1 MVTREFLLNNGFDF
15 RVWEGSTSPCGE
27 YTKRF
32 GGDKFITIGYDSLF
46 KWNYEI
52 KNCKMYQTFSAD
64 CQNGISVK
72 KLQELTYLAGIA
84 FTFKTS
90 DSGMLS
96 DFRRSVDFAIL
107 FNFSDNDFWKPMS
120 VAAELYCDE
129 FNDQLQRIDR
139 CADNDRDI
147 SGYVA
152 DFNKIC
158 EIESVKE
165 IMKCGFMSSIIKD
178 CSASLWR
185 KAITSAESSFNQM
198 RRHLDYIPWN
208 GKRKIYE
215 YVDGKYVV
223 VEEIDRFI
231 TGTCTDIS
239 ASLPKYGTP
248 NDNPAGDKMFPFWC
262 NGEVLILYMKD
273 GHLTYDIL

>member
-52 KNCKMYQTFSAD
+52 KNCEMYLTFSAD

-72 KLQELTYLAGIA
+72 ELQELTYLAGIA

-90 DSGMLS
+90 DGISFS
-96 DFRRSVDFAIL
+96 DFRKNVDFAVL

-139 CADNDRDI
+139 CADSDRDI

-158 EIESVKE
+158 EIDSVKE

-185 KAITSAESSFNQM
+185 KAITTAESSFNQM

-223 VEEIDRFI
+223 VEEVDRFI
-231 TGTCTDIS
+231 TGTCNDI
-239 ASLPKYGTP
+239 AAALPKYGAP
-248 NDNPAGDKMFPFWC
+248 NDNPAGDKMLPYWC